1 MASQEMIN
9 ALSEEDSSAFDRALR
24 YLKGF
29 DAKDAMANVLGPH
42 GLKAV
47 SPIVGLVNS
56 VRRNPV
62 GAGTL
67 AAETVGPQADIKGMV
82 DSYGSAVQNFR
93 QGNIG
98 AGLLDAAYVPAN
110 AITLLTPGSASGMQ
124 RALKEAETRF
134 PTSVPPERQ
143 GLLAQAIRQPIH
155 GGELSKT
162 NLPVAPEDMRFVRS
176 DTGDL
181 LPRNIITPETLQG
194 SILRPAI
201 GDRTA
206 AGGLLHSINDNPLS
220 SPVGLEGGPDFMR
233 GPAQQ
238 ADGAAWA
245 SNQGPITT
253 LSEHAQVLGKEGKDI
268 NLVYTAGGGRN
279 SDFAT
284 MTSDAL
290 VGQLPAS
297 KILVKDTKAFDSL
310 MKKKIKGWPGLKSE
324 GLAKFL
330 RDGTGEARKYFVE
343 AVASSKWQNAGFPD
357 IASTRAAITEPGL
370 LGVPSGTSGH
380 AISRM
385 DPTGRQIKDPSV
397 PHATYPVQLGGEY
410 VGGLEQGLPRDVMFP
425 GFYAGRRKAG
435 MPTQGDDRAFALTK
449 DVSQNA
455 DQQWLDN
462 IMKYLSRNPGGG

>member
-220 SPVGLEGGPDFMR
+220 SPVRLEGGPDFMR

-253 LSEHAQVLGKEGKDI
+253 LSEHAQV
-268 NLVYTAGGGRN
+268 
-279 SDFAT
+279 
-284 MTSDAL
+284 
-290 VGQLPAS
+290 
-297 KILVKDTKAFDSL
+297 
-310 MKKKIKGWPGLKSE
+310 LKSE